1 MCRSSG
7 TLITIRYATHTGSR
21 PTRVYTRAYDVS
33 PLPFSFVPIKQ
44 IIIIFVLGIKKF
56 NELTKNGG

>member
-1 MCRSSG
+1 MG
-7 TLITIRYATHTGSR
+7 ELLFA
-21 PTRVYTRAYDVS
+21 PT
-33 PLPFSFVPIKQ
+33 FSFVPIKQ